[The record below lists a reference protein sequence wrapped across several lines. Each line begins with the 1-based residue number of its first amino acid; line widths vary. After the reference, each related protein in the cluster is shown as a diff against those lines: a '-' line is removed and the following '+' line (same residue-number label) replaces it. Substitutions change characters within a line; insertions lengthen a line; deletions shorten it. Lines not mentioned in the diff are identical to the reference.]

1 MPRQAKPKEEESQD
15 KQPLQKEL
23 SSQKDPQPKSKY
35 APKPKVIPTIGK
47 NQIGGKKQRVTPKFN
62 SVSTQLN

>member
-1 MPRQAKPKEEESQD
+1 MPSKAKPQEASPEN
-15 KQPLQKEL
+15 QPPKGEL

-47 NQIGGKKQRVTPKFN
+47 NQIGSKKQRITPKFN